1 MLNANHF
8 FSKTALQF
16 CWLIAFIGLP
26 FMAMAQQ
33 PTIKYVNDALYI
45 NETAVPSN
53 IKKSKLDK
61 LVGSK
66 SKKKKAKERN
76 AKTGK
81 KEKVTYLTYPDLG
94 LVFKQNKAK
103 PDVLHLSLYFQQADN
118 STLKYPLS
126 NTFNGDLIIGN
137 NTIKGKKSMDD
148 LSKLDKVQL
157 NILKVKVMDFE
168 AIVSGDLIYQ
178 KNQIRCFF
186 DEEKK
191 EILYLT
197 IYHGVPLGALEK

>member
-1 MLNANHF
+1 MLNVNHF

-16 CWLIAFIGLP
+16 GWLIALIALP
-26 FMAMAQQ
+26 FMGMTQQ
-33 PTIKYVNDALYI
+33 PAIKYVDDVLYI
-45 NETAVPSN
+45 NETVVSSD

-61 LVGSK
+61 LIGSK

-76 AKTGK
+76 AKSGK
-81 KEKVTYLTYPDLG
+81 KEKITYLTYPELG
-94 LVFKQNKAK
+94 LIFKQNKAK
-103 PDVLHLSLYFQQADN
+103 PNVLHLSIYFQKVTN
-118 STLKYPLS
+118 STLKYPLT
-126 NTFNGDLIIGN
+126 NTFDGDLAIGN
-137 NTIKGKKSMDD
+137 NAFKGKKSMDD
-148 LSKLDKVQL
+148 LSKLDKIQL

-168 AIVSGDLIYQ
+168 AIVSGDLVYQ

-186 DEEKK
+186 DEDKK